1 MSAIRLARAF
11 TKRNLVVKFDGCYH
25 GHADSFLVKAGS
37 GMATLGIS
45 SSPGVPE
52 ELSKLTLSLPYNDL
66 DAVSKA
72 FTEHG
77 KDIACIIVEPVL
89 GNAGLILPED
99 GFLEKLKEL
108 CTANGAILIFDEV
121 MTGFRVAIGGAQG
134 FFKIKPDLTCLGK
147 VIGGGLPVGAYGGEM
162 IAPQGSVYQAGTLSG
177 NPLAM
182 CAGIAQ
188 LRTLQQTKAHEDIV
202 RNTDRLAEG
211 VRAIAKK
218 GAVPMQVAAIPGMIG
233 IFFTKT
239 KVKNFADAQTCD
251 TNFFGKVWRSLVER
265 GIYWPPSQYESAFVS
280 AVHTKNDIDAT
291 LSALEDSIKA

>member
-1 MSAIRLARAF
+1 
-11 TKRNLVVKFDGCYH
+11 
-25 GHADSFLVKAGS
+25 
-37 GMATLGIS
+37 MATLGIS

-66 DAVSKA
+66 EAVSKA

-99 GFLEKLKEL
+99 GFLEKLREL

-147 VIGGGLPVGAYGGEM
+147 VIGGGLPVGAYGGRKDLMEM
-162 IAPQGSVYQAGTLSG
+162 IAPQGTVYQAGTLSG

-211 VRAIAKK
+211 LRAIAKK

-251 TNFFGKVWRSLVER
+251 TNFFAKVWRSLVER